1 MPAILTDTATT
12 ALWHDLLR
20 EAEARGRAPLDEE
33 LEAYLVFLL
42 MRHLRDGELGGR
54 VLALDLLQGLH
65 AHGSQRGEDLRT
77 VGDRCLLIAG
87 LYPEQAQ
94 QRLVS
99 LDYFIGLG
107 AHAYAELAHAARAAL
122 GALYARLAG
131 AFARLVRVLVELRR
145 LGGSD
150 PLDAFARH
158 ALALA
163 DPGAEHGGLLLA
175 PAPARRQ

>member
-1 MPAILTDTATT
+1 MSSIRTGAA
-12 ALWHDLLR
+12 
-20 EAEARGRAPLDEE
+20 AEVWQGLVLDACRRSGQSLDETC
-33 LEAYLVFLL
+33 EAYLVFALL
-42 MRHLRDGELGGR
+42 RHQRDPQL
-54 VLALDLLQGLH
+54 LAYTQALEWLNAQAQVGSARIDALQ
-65 AHGSQRGEDLRT
+65 D

-122 GALYARLAG
+122 GALYARLAT